1 MVSAA
6 CVFGAQREPHSGSV
20 SRQVRLVSLLR
31 EPPPGLET
39 ESLVQPDRISTGRH
53 MLVWTSLRSTID
65 PRLMR
70 PEVTGTYGAA
80 HLLVSYKVSPLF
92 DLPRIIDIRIF
103 GRQQQES

>member
-1 MVSAA
+1 
-6 CVFGAQREPHSGSV
+6 
-20 SRQVRLVSLLR
+20 
-31 EPPPGLET
+31 
-39 ESLVQPDRISTGRH
+39 
-53 MLVWTSLRSTID
+53 
-65 PRLMR
+65 MR